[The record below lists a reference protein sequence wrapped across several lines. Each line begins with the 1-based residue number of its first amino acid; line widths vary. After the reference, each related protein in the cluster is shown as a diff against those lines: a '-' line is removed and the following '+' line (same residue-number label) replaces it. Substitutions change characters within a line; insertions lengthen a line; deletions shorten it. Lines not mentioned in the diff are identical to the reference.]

1 MLTPPPATDPA
12 DAQSTPRDRYYEDLE
27 YLGAPCG
34 YCREYNCPG
43 ANGGGECPESPHY
56 PDDSP
61 DWCNCPDIDNC
72 PVNLAIWAHED
83 PPSREVVRAFH
94 DPLRRACA
102 RESLRDSLRV
112 LFRHPGKP
120 SAYRG
125 LRWSVSYLIDT
136 YRLTKA
142 DVR

>member
-1 MLTPPPATDPA
+1 MLNTTPSIAPEPE
-12 DAQSTPRDRYYEDLE
+12 PRDRYYEDLE

-72 PVNLAIWAHED
+72 PVNLAIRAHEA
-83 PPSREVVRAFH
+83 PPSRDVVRAFH
-94 DPLRRACA
+94 DPLRRAEA
-102 RESLRDSLRV
+102 RDNLRHSLRQLRK
-112 LFRHPGKP
+112 HPTKRW
-120 SAYRG
+120 AYRG
-125 LRWSVSYLIDT
+125 LRWSIGYSIDT
-136 YRLTKA
+136 YRATKA
-142 DVR
+142 DAQ

>member
-1 MLTPPPATDPA
+1 MLNTTPSIAPEPE
-12 DAQSTPRDRYYEDLE
+12 PRDRYYEDLE

-72 PVNLAIWAHED
+72 PVNLAIRADEAR
-83 PPSREVVRAFH
+83 PSRDVVRAFH
-94 DPLRRACA
+94 DPLRRAEA
-102 RESLRDSLRV
+102 RDNLRHSLRQLRKNPTK
-112 LFRHPGKP
+112 RW
-120 SAYRG
+120 AYRG
-125 LRWSVSYLIDT
+125 LRWSIGYSIDT
-136 YRLTKA
+136 YRATKA
-142 DVR
+142 DAQ